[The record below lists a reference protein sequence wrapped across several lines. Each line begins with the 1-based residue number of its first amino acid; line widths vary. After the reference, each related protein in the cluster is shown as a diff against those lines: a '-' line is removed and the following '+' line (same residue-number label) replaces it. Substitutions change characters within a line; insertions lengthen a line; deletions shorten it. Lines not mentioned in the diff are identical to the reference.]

1 MTGGG
6 EGDGGRR
13 WRLVRASTDAV
24 PSSVRRFFMAAGRR
38 GGWSRRRRRP
48 GARPGGGRRRVW
60 ALAGAVLALVLFVG
74 WLAWGTSLW
83 GVREVRVTGTEILPA
98 AEVRE
103 AAAVAEQTPLLR
115 VRPDEVAA
123 RVGALAPVAT
133 VRVRRAWPDTVV
145 IEVVERTAVAAVP
158 SADVRGDGDGESG
171 PGDGDGESVPGDG
184 RSVPGAGADRR
195 GFLLVDAGGVVFH
208 SVAQAPEDLP
218 VVIVAEPGPADPA
231 TQAAMT
237 VLAALTPQ
245 LRDALE
251 TLTVRGPASIR
262 LTLSSGWT
270 VVWGDQTESPEKARV
285 TTALLARQGAP
296 GADGVID
303 VSAPEVV
310 SMR

>member
-158 SADVRGDGDGESG
+158 SADVRGDGDGESAS
-171 PGDGDGESVPGDG
+171 GDGDGDG
-184 RSVPGAGADRR
+184 RS

-310 SMR
+310 SVR